1 MLKELFRYLT
11 PATGI
16 AAVVT
21 WAIALQQAMPRL
33 MAGPLCSTRQDTWVL
48 AGHCPA
54 CYVAAL
60 LTVAFLASLLV
71 AQRDSRRAAHAVLA
85 TQVVR

>member
-1 MLKELFRYLT
+1 MLKELFRYLP
-11 PATGI
+11 PATGV
-16 AAVVT
+16 AALVT

-33 MAGPLCSTRQDTWVL
+33 MAGPLCSARQDTWVL

-71 AQRDSRRAAHAVLA
+71 AGRDSSRA
-85 TQVVR
+85 VRMVRAL